1 MGIYFREIEEA
12 GNLPSPDTGG
22 LIFVSNHVNAL
33 VDPILVLT
41 TAPCLISPVA
51 KSTLWKIPGLRWL
64 LDAANSVPIV
74 RRRDDPSKAAGAN
87 EEVFDRIAAWL
98 QGGGNILVFPE
109 GTSHNEP
116 HLLEVKSGAARM
128 LARAWSRGARDVGFQ
143 SVALEFDARDSFRS
157 RCLLLYG
164 PVRLVADFGLEGEPL
179 VAAMTA
185 RLREDLSE
193 LLVEGATWDERL
205 LIARVAEMVTH
216 DLGER
221 SLKRW
226 NTIGRQVEA
235 ARKALAGVDE
245 TTVDKIRS
253 AVERYYTLLG
263 QQGMEDEQLAS
274 GADAWSTMGALPP
287 NPGAPGRGRRGAA
300 LVAVLPLALAGMVL
314 YWLPYQVP
322 RLVARL
328 AKGSGDEVSTLKLGA
343 GLVIFPVW
351 ASILVVCSFMWLPA
365 PLAAAATL
373 AVLTAPFA
381 ALGWLDRTPRLR
393 QKLRFS
399 SRRAALDKLR
409 AARADAIALIES
421 TRVRLG
427 M

>member
-1 MGIYFREIEEA
+1 MRRVMGIYFREIEEA
-12 GNLPSPDTGG
+12 GNMPSPDTGG

-41 TAPCLISPVA
+41 TAPCPISPVA

-74 RRRDDPSKAAGAN
+74 RRRDDPGKAAGAN

-164 PVRLVADFGLEGEPL
+164 PVRLVAEFGLEGEPL
-179 VAAMTA
+179 VAAMTE
-185 RLREDLSE
+185 RLRDDLTE

-221 SLKRW
+221 SLERW
-226 NTIGRQVEA
+226 NTIGRQVGT

-245 TTVDKIRS
+245 ATVDKVRS

-263 QQGMEDEQLAS
+263 QQGLEDEQLAS
-274 GADAWSTMGALPP
+274 GADPR
-287 NPGAPGRGRRGAA
+287 APGRGRRGAA

-314 YWLPYQVP
+314 YWLPYQLP
-322 RLVARL
+322 RLAARL

-351 ASILVVCSFMWLPA
+351 ASILVVCSFMWLSA
-365 PLAAAATL
+365 PLAAAATI

-393 QKLRFS
+393 RKLRFA
-399 SRRAALDKLR
+399 SRRAALDELR

-421 TRVRLG
+421 TRARLG